1 MVLLEFIEL
10 IAVIAGGAY
19 GVLIARQK
27 RMDFVGVFSVAC
39 CAAFGGGTLRDLFLD
54 RQPLFW
60 IENGH
65 YPVIV
70 FVMAAV
76 SWMLKRVKRSTIEK
90 FLYLP
95 DALGLGLF
103 SVTGTGYAM
112 ESGTGLFVA
121 ALLGVVTGAFGGVI
135 SDVICNEVPSLF
147 RAAPLYATCSFV
159 GCWAF
164 LGLDWA
170 GASEAVVLGVSI
182 AVIVLFR
189 LAALRWNLRLP
200 EADTGEDG

>member
-1 MVLLEFIEL
+1 MLGFIEL
-10 IAVIAGGAY
+10 IAVVASGAF
-19 GVLIARQK
+19 GVLMARQK

-65 YPVIV
+65 YPIIV

-76 SWMLKRVKRSTIEK
+76 SWLLKKVRRRTIEK
-90 FLYLP
+90 FLHLP

-103 SVTGTGYAM
+103 SITGTGYAM
-112 ESGTGLFVA
+112 EAGTGLFVA
-121 ALLGVVTGAFGGVI
+121 VLLGVVTGAFGGVI

-159 GCWAF
+159 GCWVF
-164 LGLDWA
+164 ILMEHFEFVEWLTL
-170 GASEAVVLGVSI
+170 SVSI
-182 AVIVLFR
+182 GVIVAIR
-189 LAALRWNLRLP
+189 LVALRWDLKLP
-200 EADTGEDG
+200 EADVGEG